1 LVLFI
6 EAPVNREKRSEI
18 LRVRVTPSLR
28 ADIKQDMTE
37 ESELLTIS
45 DWLFEAAAQRLEMK
59 KAIRVSKQSIGRRVR
74 NS

>member
-1 LVLFI
+1 MPQGVSFL
-6 EAPVNREKRSEI
+6 NRREKRSEI

-28 ADIKQDMTE
+28 EEIEQDVID
-37 ESELLTIS
+37 ESQLLTIS

-59 KAIRVSKQSIGRRVR
+59 KAIRISKQTSGRRVR